1 MVSRVLLRET
11 DHQIDDADLVDWMAH
26 GRTIDARVATF
37 ETVARGPAKDR
48 DKNLAKGSTPATLQ
62 LQHAGVSF
70 SVHYFGH
77 DPTERHYGA
86 AAAAALGVDGER
98 VFKTL
103 LAAVDGLATIEGVP
117 PGNVA
122 VGIVPVSGQLSL
134 KELAA
139 TTGAKRAEMCD
150 PAVAE
155 RLTGYVVG
163 GISPFGQRKLL
174 PTVIDESC
182 LEFDTIFVSGGKRGF
197 DIEISPRDLIA
208 VLRAAT
214 ARISAPR

>member
-1 MVSRVLLRET
+1 
-11 DHQIDDADLVDWMAH
+11 MAH
-26 GRTIDARVATF
+26 QRTIEARLTTVAT
-37 ETVARGPAKDR
+37 VAHGSAKGST
-48 DKNLAKGSTPATLQ
+48 KGSTPATVLLQ
-62 LQHAGVSF
+62 QAGVEF
-70 SVHYFGH
+70 RVHDFGH
-77 DPTERHYGA
+77 EPTDRNYGA
-86 AAAAALGVDGER
+86 AAAAALGVDGNQ

-103 LAAVDGLATIEGVP
+103 LATVDGAATVPGVA
-117 PGNVA
+117 PGKVA

-139 TTGAKRAEMCD
+139 ATGAKRAEMCD

-182 LEFDTIFVSGGKRGF
+182 LTFATIFVSGGRRGF
-197 DIEISPRDLIA
+197 DIEIAPADLIS
-208 VLRAAT
+208 VLHAKT
-214 ARISAPR
+214 ARISTVR